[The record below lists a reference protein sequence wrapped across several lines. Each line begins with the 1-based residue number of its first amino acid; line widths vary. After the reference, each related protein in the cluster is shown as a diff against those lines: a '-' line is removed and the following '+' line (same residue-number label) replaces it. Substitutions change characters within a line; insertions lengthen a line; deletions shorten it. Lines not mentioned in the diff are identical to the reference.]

1 MPKYRFAVRSKE
13 GKLRTGT
20 VTEASA
26 EAAKERLTQA
36 GFTIV
41 TLTEE
46 SELVIHQSTPS
57 AGGGPSTGHKTE
69 RAAILEFETTAWERF
84 SEFLGRWVFRKEIAV
99 VLFLCGFSVAAYKFV
114 TAPKKVQD
122 AEPEYLPYS
131 VTVEIDS
138 GAIEGESFV
147 VVLPEIPLRLEQKVS
162 EGKAVSS
169 DFESL
174 KRPTKIEVS
183 LLNLH
188 DEVVAKGEG
197 SLSPRKEGVLAG
209 TVALDPVKAKP

>member
-26 EAAKERLTQA
+26 ETAKERLTQA

-57 AGGGPSTGHKTE
+57 AGSSPSAGHKTE
-69 RAAILEFETTAWERF
+69 RTAILEFETTAWERF
-84 SEFLGRWVFRKEIAV
+84 SDFMGRWVFRKEVAV
-99 VLFLCGFSVAAYKFV
+99 LLFLCGFSLAAYRFV

-122 AEPEYLPYS
+122 AEPQYIPYR

-138 GAIEGESFV
+138 GALEGESFV
-147 VVLPEIPLRLEQKVS
+147 VILPEIPLRVEQKVS
-162 EGKAVSS
+162 QGKAVSS

-174 KRPTKIEVS
+174 KKPTKVEVS

-188 DEVVAKGEG
+188 DEIVAKGEG
-197 SLSPRKEGVLAG
+197 SLSPRKEGALAG
-209 TVALDPVKAKP
+209 TVVLDPVKLKP

>member
-20 VTEASA
+20 VTEASS

-46 SELVIHQSTPS
+46 SELVIHQATPS
-57 AGGGPSTGHKTE
+57 VGGGTSAGHKTE

-84 SEFLGRWVFRKEIAV
+84 SDFMGRWVFRKEVAV
-99 VLFLCGFSVAAYKFV
+99 LLFLCGFSLAAYRFV
-114 TAPKKVQD
+114 TAPKKVQE
-122 AEPEYLPYS
+122 AEPQYLPYR

-147 VVLPEIPLRLEQKVS
+147 VVLPEIPLRVEQKVR

-174 KRPTKIEVS
+174 KKPTKFEVS

-188 DEVVAKGEG
+188 DEIVAKGEG
-197 SLSPRKEGVLAG
+197 SLSPRQEGVLAG
-209 TVALDPVKAKP
+209 TVALDPVKPQP